1 MGLFLFWLGLAWALV
16 GVRNLL
22 FEAWASGGQRFYFL
36 LFVLPGFV
44 VAVIG
49 LKLYARI
56 KQE

>member
-22 FEAWASGGQRFYFL
+22 FEAWASAGQRFYFL
-36 LFVLPGFV
+36 LFILPGL
-44 VAVIG
+44 VAAGIG
-49 LKLYARI
+49 VKLYARS